1 MISVEIY
8 NHSKLSINHTATE
21 ELINNVIKDYEVES
35 GTINLVI
42 IDDESLRKMKYEYFN
57 QDYYTDVIA
66 FNIEN
71 SPFEGE
77 IYISSDR
84 VEDNALQ
91 YKQTTE
97 EEMQRVIIHGT
108 LHLCGEED
116 QSEAQKTRMESLEKF
131 YLNKSS
137 LSIINLP

>member
-8 NHSKLSINHTATE
+8 NHSKLSITHTTTE
-21 ELINNVIKDYEVES
+21 QLINNVIKDYEVED

-42 IDDESLRKMKYEYFN
+42 IDDESLRKMKYEYFK

-66 FNIEN
+66 FNIESN
-71 SPFEGE
+71 PFEGE

-91 YKQTTE
+91 YKQTIE
-97 EEMQRVIIHGT
+97 EEMRRVIIHGT

-116 QSEAQKTRMESLEKF
+116 ESEDQKARMESLEKF
-131 YLNKSS
+131 YLKKNSS
-137 LSIINLP
+137 SIINL

>member
-1 MISVEIY
+1 MQG
-8 NHSKLSINHTATE
+8 NSKW
-21 ELINNVIKDYEVES
+21 
-35 GTINLVI
+35 I
-42 IDDESLRKMKYEYFN
+42 I
-57 QDYYTDVIA
+57 
-66 FNIEN
+66 IEN